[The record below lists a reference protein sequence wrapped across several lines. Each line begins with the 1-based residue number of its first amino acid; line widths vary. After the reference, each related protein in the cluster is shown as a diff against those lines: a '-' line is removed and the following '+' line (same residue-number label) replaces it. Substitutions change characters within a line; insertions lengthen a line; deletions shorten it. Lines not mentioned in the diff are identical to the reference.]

1 MQTPL
6 AGLWPPAS
14 TPFTANGAVDEK
26 RLIDHCRGMLADGAS
41 GLAVLGTTSEA
52 NSLTLAERRRVIDVL
67 VEDGVA
73 PGQLLPGTGACAID
87 DAVALSR
94 HAGELG
100 CAGVLLLPPFYYK
113 NVSDDGLFAFVAKV
127 IERCGQ
133 NVPRIMLYHFPAMA
147 AAGWSNEL
155 TGRLIEAF
163 PGVVAGMK
171 DSSGDAAHTKSV
183 IDAFPGFA
191 VFPGAELYL
200 RDALN
205 WGAPGCISATANV
218 NARAIASLIAEKD
231 AADAPARQDGLIAVR
246 KAFAD
251 FPTVAA
257 VKTIKAAISRR
268 RRLADGAPAA
278 DAAQPRAAQHA
289 ARPAGD
295 RGAGEDRHRLNTTAR
310 LRFVPRVRTT
320 CAGWRAPRA

>member
-1 MQTPL
+1 MQSSL

-14 TPFTANGAVDEK
+14 TPFTADGALDET
-26 RLIDHCRGMLADGAS
+26 RLISHCRGMLDDGAT

-52 NSLTLAERRRVIDVL
+52 NSLTLTERRRVIDAL

-73 PGQLLPGTGACAID
+73 PAQLLPGTGACTID

-113 NVSDDGLFAFVAKV
+113 NVSDDGLFAFVAAV
-127 IERCGQ
+127 IERCRQ

-147 AAGWSNEL
+147 VVGWPNAL
-155 TGRLIEAF
+155 VGRLIEAF
-163 PGVVAGMK
+163 PGVVVGMK
-171 DSSGDAAHTKSV
+171 DSSGDPAHTKSV
-183 IDAFPGFA
+183 IDDFPGLA

-200 RDALN
+200 LEALK

-218 NARAIASLIAEKD
+218 NARAIAALIARPD
-231 AADAPARQDGLIAVR
+231 AVDAPAQQEALIAVR
-246 KAFAD
+246 KSFAD

-257 VKTIKAAISRR
+257 VKTIKAALTSDDNWLTVRPPLVQLSAEQRR
-268 RRLADGAPAA
+268 TLL
-278 DAAQPRAAQHA
+278 
-289 ARPAGD
+289 ARPAV
-295 RGAGEDRHRLNTTAR
+295 AELMAKT
-310 LRFVPRVRTT
+310 VR
-320 CAGWRAPRA
+320 